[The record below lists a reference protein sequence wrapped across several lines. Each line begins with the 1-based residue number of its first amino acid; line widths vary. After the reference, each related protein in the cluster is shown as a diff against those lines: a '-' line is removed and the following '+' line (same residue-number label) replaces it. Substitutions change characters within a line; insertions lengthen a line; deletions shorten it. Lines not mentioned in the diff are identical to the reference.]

1 MSTQPLI
8 IWMLSLFVCGS
19 VVEDGQRHTRHLISR
34 LSRYDDGETVVNA
47 RSIILPKN
55 TSDDNKHE
63 HRHQH
68 NRYNAFQHNA
78 LIEPEWGSYLARY
91 SDAETVFNRYPRYTL
106 DSDENNETTQEPWPT
121 KPPTK
126 SPTSFPTKDPTLKP
140 TKKTNTYTYKQT
152 NSQAYK
158 KNQHAN
164 QQMNQ
169 HTNQQTNLQANQ
181 HVTQQIN
188 QHFVQLNHRQYP
200 PLHDLQ
206 DPQPIEPFPQMLA
219 QGYQI

>member
-55 TSDDNKHE
+55 TSDDDDNKHE

-140 TKKTNTYTYKQT
+140 TKKPTHTPTNKPTHKPTKKPTRKPT
-152 NSQAYK
+152 NEPTHK
-158 KNQHAN
+158 P
-164 QQMNQ
+164 
-169 HTNQQTNLQANQ
+169 TNEPTSKPTRHPTNKP
-181 HVTQQIN
+181 T
-188 QHFVQLNHRQYP
+188 FRPTKP
-200 PLHDLQ
+200 PTV
-206 DPQPIEPFPQMLA
+206 PTTPRPTRSPTNRTISTNA
-219 QGYQI
+219 RAR